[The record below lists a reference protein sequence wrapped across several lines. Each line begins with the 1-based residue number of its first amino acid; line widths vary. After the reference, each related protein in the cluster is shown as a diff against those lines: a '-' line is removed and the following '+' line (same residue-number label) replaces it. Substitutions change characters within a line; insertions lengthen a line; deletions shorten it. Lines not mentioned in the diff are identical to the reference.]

1 MPQPDQTSI
10 TCHHCEKQYIRSTT
24 HLSKVICQEC
34 VELFGSHTNYLK
46 TLTIKQYATVINLDD
61 KPLNKAI
68 RSLGRTWNT
77 QYNDLPC
84 AACSYSKHTEIA
96 HIKDISLFP
105 TRATLWEVNHP
116 ANLIPLCRNHHFEL
130 DNGLLDEPTKLLIL
144 KWYRARNTEAD
155 DKLPYRFRES
165 IKQKLAD
172 LTIAPEYKCSGC
184 GKDMKVE
191 GMCGRCKV
199 KAIDRTA
206 SRKIVWPD
214 VNELALMVW
223 ERPLVAVGKEL
234 GVSDNAVFKMCKRWG
249 IKLPKKGYWRRKKR
263 VKPISLMVKQRQ

>member
-1 MPQPDQTSI
+1 MPQPDQTPI
-10 TCHHCEKQYIRSTT
+10 TCHHCEKIYTRTTT

-46 TLTIKQYATVINLDD
+46 GLTIKQYSSVSNLTDR
-61 KPLNKAI
+61 PLNKNI

-77 QYNDLPC
+77 QYDGLPC
-84 AACSYSKHTEIA
+84 AACSYDKHTEIA

-105 TRATLWEVNHP
+105 NRATLWEVNHP

-130 DNGLLDEPTKLLIL
+130 DNGLLDEPTKQLIL

-172 LTIAPEYKCSGC
+172 IEVAPKYKCSGC
-184 GKDMKVE
+184 GKKIREE
-191 GMCGRCKV
+191 GMCGGCKI

-206 SRKIVWPD
+206 SRKIVWPE
-214 VNELALMVW
+214 VNELAQMVW
-223 ERPLVAVGKEL
+223 DKPLVAVGKEL
-234 GVSDNAVFKMCKRWG
+234 GVSDNAVLKMCRRLG
-249 IKLPKKGYWRRKKR
+249 IKTPKQGYWKRKKR
-263 VKPISLMVKQRQ
+263 TKPASLLVKR